1 MLINNFNTFGTMTKT
16 ERIAWRVF
24 LLALLAAVVCG
35 VCACSKKVYV
45 PAERVV
51 VRTDSVAVQRAD
63 SLTRLLASRDSFVV
77 RDSVFVMLRG
87 DTVIKE
93 AWRIRERVSL
103 VHDTVRIG
111 AGFTAERIRLDSVRV
126 PEIVTVEKVV
136 TKEVELG
143 WWRKCFLWTGGIF
156 WSVFALGIIYTIVR
170 FVRSRKL

>member
-1 MLINNFNTFGTMTKT
+1 MTKT

-51 VRTDSVAVQRAD
+51 VRTDSVAVHRAD
-63 SLTRLLASRDSFVV
+63 SLTRLLAVRDSFVV
-77 RDSVFVMLRG
+77 RDSVFIMLRG
-87 DTVIKE
+87 DTVVKE

-111 AGFTAERIRLDSVRV
+111 SGFSAERIRLDSVRV
-126 PEIVTVEKVV
+126 PVPVTIEKVV
-136 TKEVELG
+136 TKEKELG
-143 WWRKCFLWTGGIF
+143 WWRKCFLWTGGVF
-156 WSVFALGIIYTIVR
+156 WGLFGVGIAYTVVR
-170 FVRSRKL
+170 YIRSRKI

>member
-1 MLINNFNTFGTMTKT
+1 MTKT
-16 ERIAWRVF
+16 ERIAWKVF

-51 VRTDSVAVQRAD
+51 VRTDSVAVHRAD
-63 SLTRLLASRDSFVV
+63 SLTRLLASRDSVIV

-87 DTVIKE
+87 DTVVKE

-126 PEIVTVEKVV
+126 PVPVTVEKVV
-136 TKEVELG
+136 TKEVEKELG
-143 WWRKCFLWTGGIF
+143 WWKRAFLWTGGVF
-156 WSVFALGIIYTIVR
+156 WGLFGLGMVYTVVR
-170 FVRSRKL
+170 YVRSRKI

>member
-1 MLINNFNTFGTMTKT
+1 MKTKT
-16 ERIAWRVF
+16 EKIAWRIF
-24 LLALLAAVVCG
+24 LLALAVAMLCG

-45 PAERVV
+45 PTERVV
-51 VRTDSVAVQRAD
+51 VRTDSVAVRRAD
-63 SLTRLLASRDSFVV
+63 SLTRLLAVRDSFVV

-111 AGFTAERIRLDSVRV
+111 SGFSAERIRLDSVRV
-126 PEIVTVEKVV
+126 PEVVTVEKVV
-136 TKEVELG
+136 TKEVEKKLN

-156 WSVFALGIIYTIVR
+156 WSVFGLGIIYTIVR

>member
-1 MLINNFNTFGTMTKT
+1 MTMTKT
-16 ERIAWRVF
+16 ERIAWRMF

-51 VRTDSVAVQRAD
+51 VRTDSVAVHRAD
-63 SLTRLLASRDSFVV
+63 SLTRLLASRDSVVV

-111 AGFTAERIRLDSVRV
+111 SGFSAERIRLDSVRV
-126 PEIVTVEKVV
+126 PVPVTIEKVV
-136 TKEVELG
+136 TKEKELG
-143 WWRKCFLWTGGIF
+143 WWRKCFLWTGGVF
-156 WSVFALGIIYTIVR
+156 WGLFGVGIAYTVVR
-170 FVRSRKL
+170 YIRSRKI

>member
-1 MLINNFNTFGTMTKT
+1 MTKT

-24 LLALLAAVVCG
+24 LLALSVAVVCG
-35 VCACSKKVYV
+35 VCACSRKVYV

-51 VRTDSVAVQRAD
+51 VRTDSVAVHRAD
-63 SLTRLLASRDSFVV
+63 SLTRLLATRDSVVV

-126 PEIVTVEKVV
+126 PVPVTIEKVV
-136 TKEVELG
+136 TKEKKLG
-143 WWRKCFLWTGGIF
+143 WWRKCFLWTGGVF
-156 WSVFALGIIYTIVR
+156 WGLFGLGVVYTVVR
-170 FVRSRKL
+170 YVRSRKI

>member
-1 MLINNFNTFGTMTKT
+1 MTKT

-45 PAERVV
+45 PTERVV

-77 RDSVFVMLRG
+77 RDSVFVFQRG
-87 DTVIKE
+87 DTVVKE

-126 PEIVTVEKVV
+126 PVPVTIEKVV
-136 TKEVELG
+136 TKEKELG
-143 WWRKCFLWTGGIF
+143 WWKRAFLWTGGVF
-156 WSVFALGIIYTIVR
+156 WGVFGLGVVYTVVR
-170 FVRSRKL
+170 YVRSRKI

>member
-1 MLINNFNTFGTMTKT
+1 MTKT
-16 ERIAWRVF
+16 EKIAWRVF
-24 LLALLAAVVCG
+24 LLALSAAVVCG

-51 VRTDSVAVQRAD
+51 VRTDSVAVHRAD
-63 SLTRLLASRDSFVV
+63 SLTRLLASRDSVVV

-87 DTVIKE
+87 DTVIRE

-111 AGFTAERIRLDSVRV
+111 SGFSAERIRLDSVRV

-136 TKEVELG
+136 TREVEKKLN
-143 WWRKCFLWTGGIF
+143 WWRKCFLWTGGLF
-156 WSVFALGIIYTIVR
+156 WGLFGLGVVYTIIR
-170 FVRSRKL
+170 FVRIKKI

>member
-1 MLINNFNTFGTMTKT
+1 MTKT
-16 ERIAWRVF
+16 EKIAWRVF

-51 VRTDSVAVQRAD
+51 VRTDSVAVRRAD
-63 SLTRLLASRDSFVV
+63 SLTRLLAVRDSFVV

-111 AGFTAERIRLDSVRV
+111 SGFTAERIRLDSVRV
-126 PEIVTVEKVV
+126 PLPVTVEKVV
-136 TKEVELG
+136 TKEVEKKLG
-143 WWRKCFLWTGGIF
+143 WWKRAFLWTGGLF
-156 WSVFALGIIYTIVR
+156 WGLFGLGVVYTVVR
-170 FVRSRKL
+170 YVRSRKI

>member
-1 MLINNFNTFGTMTKT
+1 MTKT
-16 ERIAWRVF
+16 ERIAWKVF

-51 VRTDSVAVQRAD
+51 VRTDSVTVHRAD
-63 SLTRLLASRDSFVV
+63 SLTRLLAQRDSVVV
-77 RDSVFVMLRG
+77 RDSVFVFQRG
-87 DTVIKE
+87 DTVVKE

-126 PEIVTVEKVV
+126 PVPVTVEKVV
-136 TKEVELG
+136 TKEVEKELG
-143 WWRKCFLWTGGIF
+143 WWKRAFLWTGGVF
-156 WSVFALGIIYTIVR
+156 WGLFGLGMVYTVVR
-170 FVRSRKL
+170 YVRSRKI

>member
-1 MLINNFNTFGTMTKT
+1 MTKT

-24 LLALLAAVVCG
+24 LLALLAAVICG

-51 VRTDSVAVQRAD
+51 VRTDSVAVHRAD

-77 RDSVFVMLRG
+77 RDSVFVFQRG
-87 DTVIKE
+87 DTVVKE

-111 AGFTAERIRLDSVRV
+111 SGFTAERIRLDSVRV
-126 PEIVTVEKVV
+126 PEVVTVEKVV
-136 TKEVELG
+136 TKEVEKKLN
-143 WWRKCFLWTGGIF
+143 WWRKCFLWTGGVF
-156 WSVFALGIIYTIVR
+156 WGLFGVGIAYTVVR
-170 FVRSRKL
+170 YIRSRKI